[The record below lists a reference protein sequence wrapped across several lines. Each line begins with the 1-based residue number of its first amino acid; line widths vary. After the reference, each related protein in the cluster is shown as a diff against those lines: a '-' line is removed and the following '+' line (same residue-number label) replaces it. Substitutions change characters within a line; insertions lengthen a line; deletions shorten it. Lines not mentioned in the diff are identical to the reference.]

1 MLELIWVRGVVR
13 RRGGR
18 LLGAAF
24 GIALAVATLA
34 FLGSFI
40 ASAKAT
46 MTQRATASVAV
57 DWQVQVSQ
65 PGQAAGVAAALDAH
79 PGVRFADRVSYLKT
93 RGLAATTN
101 GSRQITGQ
109 AEVLGLPDTYR
120 TDFPG
125 EVRTLTGADSG
136 VLLAQ
141 QTAANLHA
149 HPGSDIQVLLG
160 EGRQATVHVDGIV
173 ELPQADSLF
182 QRVGAPPQ
190 SQPTAPPDNVLLVPR
205 STMAQLAARSLT
217 PPVTQ
222 FHVELANN
230 LPADPAGA
238 YAASLAQ
245 ANNLEATVSGAARVG
260 NNVGAALDAARED
273 AAYSQILFLFLGLPA
288 AVLAALLTGAVAS
301 SGAARRRADLALL
314 RLRGATR
321 RRILSLAASE
331 ALVVA
336 AVGSAIGLAAAAI
349 VGRPTFG
356 GVAFGAPGQ
365 GAWWLLGAALAGL
378 ATTLLCF
385 LLPVWRDLRRLTVAR
400 SAQRSLRSGRSTPVV
415 WAAACG
421 LLALAYLLFWVTS
434 RNKYTLVLAPEGV
447 PQLSVSYWA
456 FAAPA
461 LLWLG
466 ATLLVVATG
475 TAALRRG
482 ATVLRGALRSVNGRL
497 APPVAATIRRDARG
511 LARAAT
517 LVALAVAFAL
527 SAATFNATYAQQAE
541 VDAQLTNGADVTV
554 NRPGDAGV
562 AAQRTANTLAG
573 IPGVNSVEQMQHRF
587 AYVGNDLQDLY
598 GINPTTI
605 GKATTLQDAYFQG
618 GSASQLMQRLQST
631 PSGVLVSAETVTDF
645 NLHQGDTIR
654 LRLRDA
660 GSQRLTTIPFTYIGV
675 ANEFPTAPKDSFL
688 VANAAYVA
696 RQTRDPSTGTY
707 LVDTATGQEA
717 SVAAAARSLLGASA
731 LVTDITQTRGL
742 IGSSLTSVDLHGLTR
757 VELVLA
763 VLLVL
768 ASSAL
773 VMGLGVAERRRALA
787 VASVLGAGRRQLTL
801 MASSGAAVATAI
813 GLIAGA
819 LLSVAMSRMLVKV
832 LSGVFDPPP
841 SALAI
846 PWGYVAMVLASA
858 AAAILAAAL
867 AARWLGRRVGVADL
881 RSHD

>member
-1 MLELIWVRGVVR
+1 M
-13 RRGGR
+13 
-18 LLGAAF
+18 LGAAF
-24 GIALAVATLA
+24 GIGLAVTTLA

-65 PGQAAGVAAALDAH
+65 PGLAGKVADALNGH
-79 PGVRFADRVSYLKT
+79 TGVQFADRVAYLKA
-93 RGLAATTN
+93 RGLAATTS
-101 GSRQITGQ
+101 GSRQVTGQ

-120 TDFPG
+120 TDFPA
-125 EVRTLTGADSG
+125 EVRTLTGADHG

-149 HPGSDIQVLLG
+149 HPGSDIQVLLSG
-160 EGRQATVHVDGIV
+160 GRSATVHVDGIV
-173 ELPQADSLF
+173 DLPQADSLF

-190 SQPTAPPDNVLLVPR
+190 SQPAAPPDNVVLVPP
-205 STMAQLAARSLT
+205 STMAQLAAQSVT
-217 PPVTQ
+217 APVTQ
-222 FHVELANN
+222 FHVELSND
-230 LPADPAGA
+230 LPADPAAA

-245 ANNLEATVSGAARVG
+245 ANNLEASVSGAAHVG
-260 NNVGAALDAARED
+260 NNIGAALDAARED
-273 AAYSQILFLFLGLPA
+273 AAYSQILFLFLGVPA
-288 AVLAALLTGAVAS
+288 AVLAALVTGAVAS

-331 ALVVA
+331 ATVA
-336 AVGSAIGLAAAAI
+336 AVLGSAIGLAAAAI
-349 VGRPTFG
+349 VGRLTFG

-365 GAWWLLGAALAGL
+365 GGWWLLGAALAGL
-378 ATTLLCF
+378 VTALSCF
-385 LLPVWRDLRRLTVAR
+385 LLPVSRDLRSMTVAQSTR
-400 SAQRSLRSGRSTPVV
+400 GSMRGVRSTPLV
-415 WAAACG
+415 WAAAGG
-421 LLALAYLLFWVTS
+421 LVALAYLVFWATS

-461 LLWLG
+461 LLWVG
-466 ATLLVVATG
+466 AALLVVVAG

-482 ATVLRGALRSVNGRL
+482 AAALRGVLRSVNGRL
-497 APPVAATIRRDARG
+497 APPVAATIRRDAPG

-554 NRPGDAGV
+554 NRSGDSGL
-562 AAQRTANTLAG
+562 AAQQTANTLAG
-573 IPGVNSVEQMQHRF
+573 IPGVRPVEQMQHRF

-598 GINPTTI
+598 GIDPSTI
-605 GKATTLQDAYFQG
+605 GRATTLQDAYFQG

-660 GSQRLTTIPFTYIGV
+660 SSQRLATIPFTYVGV

-688 VANAAYVA
+688 VANASYVA
-696 RQTRDPSTGTY
+696 QQTHDASTGTY

-717 SVAAAARSLLGASA
+717 NVAAAARNLLGPSA
-731 LVTDITQTRGL
+731 LVTDINQTRGL

-773 VMGLGVAERRRALA
+773 IMGLGVAERRRALA
-787 VASVLGAGRRQLTL
+787 VASVLGARRRQLTL

-813 GLIAGA
+813 GLVAGA

-841 SALAI
+841 STLAV
-846 PWGYVAMVLASA
+846 PWGYAAVVLASA
-858 AAAILAAAL
+858 GAATLAAAL
-867 AARWLGRRVGVADL
+867 AARWLGGRVGVADL
-881 RSHD
+881 RTHD

>member
-1 MLELIWVRGVVR
+1 
-13 RRGGR
+13 
-18 LLGAAF
+18 
-24 GIALAVATLA
+24 
-34 FLGSFI
+34 
-40 ASAKAT
+40 
-46 MTQRATASVAV
+46 
-57 DWQVQVSQ
+57 
-65 PGQAAGVAAALDAH
+65 
-79 PGVRFADRVSYLKT
+79 
-93 RGLAATTN
+93 
-101 GSRQITGQ
+101 
-109 AEVLGLPDTYR
+109 
-120 TDFPG
+120 
-125 EVRTLTGADSG
+125 
-136 VLLAQ
+136 
-141 QTAANLHA
+141 
-149 HPGSDIQVLLG
+149 
-160 EGRQATVHVDGIV
+160 
-173 ELPQADSLF
+173 
-182 QRVGAPPQ
+182 
-190 SQPTAPPDNVLLVPR
+190 
-205 STMAQLAARSLT
+205 
-217 PPVTQ
+217 
-222 FHVELANN
+222 
-230 LPADPAGA
+230 
-238 YAASLAQ
+238 
-245 ANNLEATVSGAARVG
+245 
-260 NNVGAALDAARED
+260 
-273 AAYSQILFLFLGLPA
+273 
-288 AVLAALLTGAVAS
+288 
-301 SGAARRRADLALL
+301 
-314 RLRGATR
+314 
-321 RRILSLAASE
+321 
-331 ALVVA
+331 
-336 AVGSAIGLAAAAI
+336 
-349 VGRPTFG
+349 
-356 GVAFGAPGQ
+356 
-365 GAWWLLGAALAGL
+365 
-378 ATTLLCF
+378 
-385 LLPVWRDLRRLTVAR
+385 
-400 SAQRSLRSGRSTPVV
+400 
-415 WAAACG
+415 
-421 LLALAYLLFWVTS
+421 

-717 SVAAAARSLLGASA
+717 SVAAAARSLLGAGA